1 MYSLLSE
8 NLRRTSRL
16 NLKGYNMK
24 QLVQLNKISF
34 ANKNINAGLRH
45 SLILTING
53 EIYGCGY
60 NEFGQLGLG
69 NYSNRNTPI
78 LLSNNITQISV
89 GGQHSIILTDNKQI
103 FVLGYI
109 ERIPSSPNYKNRSQ
123 KLILNINDSDQITDG
138 DTHSMILTNYGKIYV
153 FGDNH
158 YNQLGLGDNMRRDR
172 PTLMTK

>member
-1 MYSLLSE
+1 MSLESLPDDILRDIMLYVDNTTLLLTCVISHIFHNFSIRNMYSLLSE

-103 FVLGYI
+103 Y
-109 ERIPSSPNYKNRSQ
+109 S
-123 KLILNINDSDQITDG
+123 
-138 DTHSMILTNYGKIYV
+138 
-153 FGDNH
+153 FGS
-158 YNQLGLGDNMRRDR
+158 
-172 PTLMTK
+172 

>member
-1 MYSLLSE
+1 MPTLIR
-8 NLRRTSRL
+8 N
-16 NLKGYNMK
+16 
-24 QLVQLNKISF
+24 IH
-34 ANKNINAGLRH
+34 NIN
-45 SLILTING
+45 
-53 EIYGCGY
+53 
-60 NEFGQLGLG
+60 
-69 NYSNRNTPI
+69 
-78 LLSNNITQISV
+78 QISA
-89 GGQHSIILTDNKQI
+89 GGHKSLILTDNKQI